1 MAIVNVPKSDKIEEL
16 RLPVKAIMGL
26 EISCQSDPPLLT
38 GTISTKSSSLSKILV
53 KARASRLQ
61 ARRTPLFGF
70 DSWLKLSGLWENQSL
85 LAGTRS
91 DLGFSVARSLR
102 AKE

>member
-1 MAIVNVPKSDKIEEL
+1 
-16 RLPVKAIMGL
+16 MGL
-26 EISCQSDPPLLT
+26 ENSCQSDPPLLT
-38 GTISTKSSSLSKILV
+38 GTISTKSSSLSKIVV

>member
-1 MAIVNVPKSDKIEEL
+1 
-16 RLPVKAIMGL
+16 MGL
-26 EISCQSDPPLLT
+26 ENSCQSDPPLLT
-38 GTISTKSSSLSKILV
+38 GTISTKSSSLSKIV